1 MKLSLGWKGFD
12 NFSSSENVFN
22 PYCLNSFEPQK
33 IFHFPRI
40 SLFVCFML
48 SVFFDLN
55 QHHLKDPWLEKTWM
69 WKQTT
74 LPTIPRS
81 FWMTER
87 GPSLATNATTQ
98 AIDLAIWRRKKH
110 VLVHNGSCT
119 RCDYSSS
126 ASSSLKSQTMIHSG
140 EKPFSSKQCNYS
152 FTRSSHFK
160 THMLIHSGEKLY
172 SCSHCS
178 LSCTTAGNL
187 KDHVRTHSGEKPFH
201 CDQCNYTS
209 TLTHLKRHK
218 LKHTGEKLFS
228 CSQCSFSCSR
238 DGNLKDHI
246 RIHSGEKPFKC
257 NLCNY
262 SSTRASHVKEH
273 KRTYTGEKP
282 GKCNQCYYSCT

>member
-12 NFSSSENVFN
+12 NFSSSENVFY

-98 AIDLAIWRRKKH
+98 AIDLAIWRKKH

-126 ASSSLKSQTMIHSG
+126 PSSSLKSHTMIHSG
-140 EKPFSSKQCNYS
+140 EKPFSFKQCNYS
-152 FTRSSHFK
+152 FTWSSHFK
-160 THMLIHSGEKLY
+160 THMLTHSGEKLN

-178 LSCTTAGNL
+178 LSCTTAGNP

-201 CDQCNYTS
+201 CDQCNFTS

-218 LKHTGEKLFS
+218 LKHTAAHVQNWSKYAFFVILGQILPFLAHFV
-228 CSQCSFSCSR
+228 QCPTKSNVNKVPRWVFGYVGYKTF
-238 DGNLKDHI
+238 D
-246 RIHSGEKPFKC
+246 
-257 NLCNY
+257 
-262 SSTRASHVKEH
+262 SSS
-273 KRTYTGEKP
+273 
-282 GKCNQCYYSCT
+282 

>member
-98 AIDLAIWRRKKH
+98 AIDLAIWRKKNMFCFIMVLAH
-110 VLVHNGSCT
+110 VVITLPQHPLPSRATGWF
-119 RCDYSSS
+119 
-126 ASSSLKSQTMIHSG
+126 IP
-140 EKPFSSKQCNYS
+140 EKNISFSSKQCNYS
-152 FTRSSHFK
+152 LTRSSHFK

-172 SCSHCS
+172 SWSHCS
-178 LSCTTAGNL
+178 LSCTTAGHL
-187 KDHVRTHSGEKPFH
+187 KDHVCTHSGEKPFH
-201 CDQCNYTS
+201 CDHCNYTS

-218 LKHTGEKLFS
+218 LKAHRRKALRLLTM
-228 CSQCSFSCSR
+228 
-238 DGNLKDHI
+238 
-246 RIHSGEKPFKC
+246 
-257 NLCNY
+257 
-262 SSTRASHVKEH
+262 
-273 KRTYTGEKP
+273 
-282 GKCNQCYYSCT
+282 

>member
-1 MKLSLGWKGFD
+1 
-12 NFSSSENVFN
+12 
-22 PYCLNSFEPQK
+22 
-33 IFHFPRI
+33 
-40 SLFVCFML
+40 ML

-55 QHHLKDPWLEKTWM
+55 QHHFKDLWLEKTWM

-74 LPTIPRS
+74 LPTIPWS
-81 FWMTER
+81 FWKTER

-98 AIDLAIWRRKKH
+98 AIDLAIWRKKH
-110 VLVHNGSCT
+110 VLVHNGPCI

-126 ASSSLKSQTMIHSG
+126 VSSSLTMIHSW
-140 EKPFSSKQCNYS
+140 EKPFSSKQCNHS

-187 KDHVRTHSGEKPFH
+187 KDHIRTHSGENPFH

-209 TLTHLKRHK
+209 TQATHLKRHK

-246 RIHSGEKPFKC
+246 RIHSVERSF
-257 NLCNY
+257 
-262 SSTRASHVKEH
+262 
-273 KRTYTGEKP
+273 
-282 GKCNQCYYSCT
+282 KCNQCIAMQPFKH

>member
-1 MKLSLGWKGFD
+1 
-12 NFSSSENVFN
+12 
-22 PYCLNSFEPQK
+22 
-33 IFHFPRI
+33 
-40 SLFVCFML
+40 
-48 SVFFDLN
+48 
-55 QHHLKDPWLEKTWM
+55 M

-98 AIDLAIWRRKKH
+98 SIDLAIWRRKKH

-126 ASSSLKSQTMIHSG
+126 ASSSLKSHTMIHSG

-172 SCSHCS
+172 SCSQCS
-178 LSCTTAGNL
+178 ISCTIAGNH
-187 KDHVRTHSGEKPFH
+187 KERIRSMDSIPIQEKKTFH

-209 TLTHLKRHK
+209 TQATHLKRHK
-218 LKHTGEKLFS
+218 HTGENSSVAHNVASPIQELVISK
-228 CSQCSFSCSR
+228 
-238 DGNLKDHI
+238 I
-246 RIHSGEKPFKC
+246 TSGSTQEKGRS
-257 NLCNY
+257 NAINAL
-262 SSTRASHVKEH
+262 
-273 KRTYTGEKP
+273 
-282 GKCNQCYYSCT
+282 